1 MLLYSL
7 KKLEHMNF
15 IKNVFASMLGTLLA
29 FVLATVLFII
39 VIAGLVGSAS
49 SEEKTE
55 VKENSVLHLTLD
67 APIVERGNESDF
79 NFNASTFEPENNM
92 GLNHFLADVKRAA
105 TDEKIKGIFLEL
117 GAFSAPSSTI
127 LDVREAL
134 EAFKKS
140 GKWIVAYSEN
150 YTQGGY
156 FVASCANEVYLY
168 PTGSFDWRG
177 LNAELMFFK
186 NMLDK
191 LEIDAQVIRGPNNK
205 FKSAVEPYM
214 YDKMSDANR
223 EQMKTFIDDIWNTM
237 LSKISASRQLDVAA
251 LNTAADSLSTI
262 DPKNAVALKFIDGL
276 KYRDEVL
283 DKIRTKLGIQKASNT
298 TEAVSEG
305 EEEKE
310 KTEEEIPFVTL
321 SDYHKADVGSSLSK
335 EQIAVVYAVG
345 AIESG
350 EGDDATIGSDRIAK
364 ALKEARENKKVKA
377 IVLRVN
383 SPGGSALASDVIWR
397 ETELIKQSGKP
408 FVVSMGDYA
417 ASGGYYIAC
426 SADKIF
432 ANPTTITGSIG
443 VFGVLPNM
451 QRFFNNKLGITFD
464 SYETN
469 PHADYVSLFKPLD
482 EMEMKAM
489 QQMVTTIYDDFTM
502 KVAKGRNKTQAE
514 VDSIGQ
520 GRVWSGEDAKSI
532 GLVDEL
538 GNLEAAVKAA
548 AAMAGTTDYGIKEYP
563 KMVDPFEQLLQDL
576 SGQKQASVLQE
587 IFGESYV
594 AYREVHSVLQ
604 AKGPQMRMPFSVN
617 IR

>member
-1 MLLYSL
+1 
-7 KKLEHMNF
+7 MNF
-15 IKNVFASMLGTLLA
+15 LKNVFASMLGTFLAFLLA
-29 FVLATVLFII
+29 AVLFVVII
-39 VIAGLVGSAS
+39 AALIGSAS
-49 SEEKTE
+49 NTEHVE
-55 VKENSVLHLTLD
+55 VKNNSVLHLKLD
-67 APIVERGNESDF
+67 SPIVDRGSESDF
-79 NFNASTFEPENNM
+79 NFNTTTFESETSI
-92 GLNHFLADVKRAA
+92 GLNHFIADIERASS
-105 TDEKIKGIFLEL
+105 DEKIKGIFLEL
-117 GAFSAPSSTI
+117 GNFSAPSSTI

-150 YTQGGY
+150 YSQGGY
-156 FVASCANEVYLY
+156 FVASCADEVHLY

-191 LEIDAQVIRGPNNK
+191 LEIEAQVIRGPNNK

-223 EQMKTFIDDIWNTM
+223 EQMKTFIDDIWNVM
-237 LSKISASRQLDVAA
+237 LNKISTSRKLDVAQ
-251 LNTAADSLSTI
+251 LNSAADSLSTV
-262 DPKNAVALKFIDGL
+262 DPQNALRLKFIDRL
-276 KYRDEVL
+276 SYRDEVL
-283 DKIRTKLGIQKASNT
+283 DNIRQKLGLPQET
-298 TEAVSEG
+298 TDAQEATDETKS
-305 EEEKE
+305 EKE
-310 KTEEEIPFVTL
+310 SEENDIPFVTL
-321 SDYHKADVGSSLSK
+321 ADYHKADAEGSLLK

-350 EGDDATIGSDRIAK
+350 EGDDATIGSDRIAQ

-397 ETELIKQSGKP
+397 ETELIKKSGKP

-451 QRFFNNKLGITFD
+451 QRFFNNKLGITVD
-464 SYETN
+464 GYETN
-469 PHADYVSLFKPLD
+469 PHADYISLFKPLD
-482 EMEMKAM
+482 DLEMKAM
-489 QQMVTTIYDDFTM
+489 QQMVTTIYDDFTL
-502 KVAKGRNKTQAE
+502 KVAQGRNKTQAE
-514 VDSIGQ
+514 IDSIGQ
-520 GRVWSGEDAKSI
+520 GRVWSGEDAKTI
-532 GLVDEL
+532 GLVDEI
-538 GNLEAAVKAA
+538 GNLQAAIKAA
-548 AAMAGTTDYGIKEYP
+548 AAMAGTTEYGVKEYP
-563 KMVDPFEQLLQDL
+563 KMIDPFEQLMQDL
-576 SGQKQASVLQE
+576 TGQKQASALQE
-587 IFGESYV
+587 ILGESYV
-594 AYREVHSVLQ
+594 AYREVHSLLR